1 MRSGGGKC
9 HNPTAQELLAEY
21 RKVTVDSLFTHV
33 PGSNCNLDAGEFLVK
48 LHHFQTIPNTPI
60 EIIPFA
66 IFPITNVLDNSI
78 VLIELDICNY
88 IRKYCCTNCVD
99 LICMS
104 ASNCFSSN
112 HLLIMDKSKNVY
124 NNNRF
129 QPTTIFVDYVR
140 KLYIL
145 FKYYI
150 NDIVYKV
157 NICRVFNHIISVNNM
172 YFDYCD
178 NC

>member
-1 MRSGGGKC
+1 
-9 HNPTAQELLAEY
+9 
-21 RKVTVDSLFTHV
+21 
-33 PGSNCNLDAGEFLVK
+33 
-48 LHHFQTIPNTPI
+48 
-60 EIIPFA
+60 
-66 IFPITNVLDNSI
+66 
-78 VLIELDICNY
+78 
-88 IRKYCCTNCVD
+88 
-99 LICMS
+99 MS
-104 ASNCFSSN
+104 ASNCFSSD
-112 HLLIMDKSKNVY
+112 HLLIMNKSKNVY

-157 NICRVFNHIISVNNM
+157 NICKVFNHIISVNNI

-178 NC
+178 NCQISDKVINYFVCICLKNILSSQNLDTICTLKKGIRTSRKLLILKHM

>member
-1 MRSGGGKC
+1 
-9 HNPTAQELLAEY
+9 
-21 RKVTVDSLFTHV
+21 
-33 PGSNCNLDAGEFLVK
+33 
-48 LHHFQTIPNTPI
+48 
-60 EIIPFA
+60 
-66 IFPITNVLDNSI
+66 
-78 VLIELDICNY
+78 
-88 IRKYCCTNCVD
+88 
-99 LICMS
+99 MS
-104 ASNCFSSN
+104 ASNCFSSD

-157 NICRVFNHIISVNNM
+157 NICKVFNHIISVNFLSSQNLDAICTLKKGIRTSRKLLILKHM
-172 YFDYCD
+172 
-178 NC
+178 